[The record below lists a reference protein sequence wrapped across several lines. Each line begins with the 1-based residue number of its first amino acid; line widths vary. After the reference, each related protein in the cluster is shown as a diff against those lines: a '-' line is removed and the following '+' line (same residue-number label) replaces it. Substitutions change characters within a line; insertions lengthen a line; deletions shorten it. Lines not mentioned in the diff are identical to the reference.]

1 MSIAPPSSHALS
13 HLELVE
19 AAILA
24 PSPDNNQPWR
34 FASQADRL
42 LVYLAME
49 KRLPSDVN
57 AMSDL
62 TGLGAA
68 IENIGI
74 AASEVG
80 YSAKV
85 EYLAPPTIAT
95 VEDAR
100 EPLARI
106 SLSPGGGPDP
116 LFAQLEAR
124 CTCRKLYS
132 SRPVEAD
139 CLARLSEAAKGVPD
153 VQVDWITDRRRIRSF
168 ARLISTTDLIRFQ
181 SETFHNEIFRQL
193 RFTPEEAERTRE
205 GMDVRTLELPPGTV
219 LLLRLLRPWN
229 RMRWLHRL
237 GLGRLLTVPSVVSVL
252 KSGAI
257 GVLSVPEPTA
267 NAFLRGGQAFQ
278 RIWLAAT
285 AEELSLQP
293 LGSPGVFFAH
303 IEQLAGRKLTD
314 RQQRILHQARARF
327 GQIVPDIEART
338 VQIAFRVGHCRAPR
352 FRSLRLRAEET
363 LISEG

>member
-1 MSIAPPSSHALS
+1 MSIAPPSSQALS
-13 HLELVE
+13 HLELVR
-19 AAILA
+19 AAVLA

-34 FASQADRL
+34 FVSQGDRL
-42 LVYLAME
+42 LVYLAAE

-68 IENIGI
+68 IENLCI
-74 AASEVG
+74 AASEIG
-80 YSAKV
+80 YSAQV
-85 EYLAPPTIAT
+85 EYLAPLTIAT
-95 VEDAR
+95 AEDAR

-106 SLSPGGGPDP
+106 SLSPGGEPDP

-132 SRPVEAD
+132 SRPVAAD
-139 CLARLSEAAKGVPD
+139 CLARLSDAAKDFSD
-153 VQVDWITDRRRIRSF
+153 VQADWITDRRRLRSF
-168 ARLISTTDLIRFQ
+168 ARLISTTDLVRFQ

-205 GMDVRTLELPPGTV
+205 GMDVRTLELPPGTA

-237 GLGRLLTVPSVVSVL
+237 GLGRLLTAPSVLSVL

-257 GVLSVPEPTA
+257 GILSVPEPTA

-285 AEELSLQP
+285 AEEPDLALQP

-303 IEQLAGRKLTD
+303 IEQLGGRKLTG
-314 RQQRILHQARARF
+314 RQQRVLRKARARF
-327 GQIVPDIEART
+327 GRIVPDTQGRT
-338 VQIAFRVGHCRAPR
+338 VQLAFRMGHSSPPR
-352 FRSLRLRAEET
+352 FRSLRLPAEHF
-363 LISEG
+363 L